1 MADKEDAIPM
11 GNEEPLKIEGDESSA
26 PAAGSMKIQAFG
38 RGAMAAGRREVQ
50 FKRPLN
56 VTGAG
61 ATRCRMFHSK
71 VTLAA
76 LEYLVNQ
83 INEWLDGD
91 KIEIKH
97 ISEVV
102 GVMEGKNPEPNVIVL
117 VWY

>member
-1 MADKEDAIPM
+1 MISPFCVAVSVYS
-11 GNEEPLKIEGDESSA
+11 LKIESGESAA
-26 PAAGSMKIQAFG
+26 PAGSSKIQAFG
-38 RGAMAAGRREVQ
+38 RAAMGAGRREIQ

-56 VTGAG
+56 LTGAG
-61 ATRCRMFHSK
+61 ATRCRMFNSK

-76 LEYLVNQ
+76 LDHMVGQ
-83 INEWLDGD
+83 INEWADAD

-102 GVMEGKNPEPNVIVL
+102 GVMEGKNPEPNIIVL